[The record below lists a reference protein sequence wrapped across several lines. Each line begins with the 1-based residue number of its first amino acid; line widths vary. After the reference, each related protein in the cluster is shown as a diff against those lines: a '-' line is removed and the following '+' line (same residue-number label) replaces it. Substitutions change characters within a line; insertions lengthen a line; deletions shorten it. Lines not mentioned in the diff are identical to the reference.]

1 MHTVIIAEAGVN
13 HNGDMDLAKKLIDE
27 AKNAGADYVK
37 FQTAVN
43 PTSKY
48 APKAE
53 YQKRETGADETQLQ
67 MALKLRLTLDQHYE
81 LYEYCNKAGI
91 SYLSTAFDIDS
102 VHFLDSL
109 KLPFWKIP
117 SGEITNLPYLLEIAK
132 THKSIMMSTG
142 MAEMDEIETAMRILK
157 ENGSGDITLLQ
168 CHTDYPTLM
177 ENVNL
182 RAMNTLADTFKVP
195 VGLSDHSSG
204 IEVPIAAVAMG
215 AAVIEKHFTLDRNMY
230 GPDHKASIEPE
241 GLKAMISA
249 IRNIEVA
256 LGDGQKVCSPLERKN
271 IIVARKSIVAK
282 RDIKKGE
289 ELTEENI
296 TTKRPG
302 NGVSAMKWFEV
313 LGTKAVRDFGE
324 DELICLE

>member
-1 MHTVIIAEAGVN
+1 
-13 HNGDMDLAKKLIDE
+13 
-27 AKNAGADYVK
+27 
-37 FQTAVN
+37 
-43 PTSKY
+43 
-48 APKAE
+48 
-53 YQKRETGADETQLQ
+53 

-91 SYLSTAFDIDS
+91 AYLSNAFDVDS

-117 SGEITNLPYLLEIAK
+117 SVEITNLPYLLEIAK
-132 THKSIMMSTG
+132 THKPIMMSTG

-195 VGLSDHSSG
+195 VGLSDHSIG
-204 IEVPIAAVAMG
+204 IDVPIAAVAMG
-215 AAVIEKHFTLDRNMY
+215 AVVIEKHFTLDRNMY

-249 IRNIEVA
+249 IRNIEIA

>member
-132 THKSIMMSTG
+132 THKPIMMSTG

-195 VGLSDHSSG
+195 VGLSDHSIG

-215 AAVIEKHFTLDRNMY
+215 AVVIEKHFTLDRNMY